1 MNAPESQVETS
12 GHDHS
17 EGTCCG
23 GHAAHDHGSHSHEHH
38 SHEHHSH
45 QHDDPNDKFFMV
57 LESLALA
64 VWGGVL
70 VYYVSSG
77 KVIPFLSTT
86 GIFREQA
93 LIGGYALIVLAL
105 FNFLMRNRFPGCGH
119 DHSADGADGGHHH
132 HHHEQGSWLSRLITI
147 FILVAPVGLSAAYA
161 PPDWTDE
168 FKATQANS
176 LMAANAPAA
185 GNASA
190 AMVKKDSGS
199 TGGAAQKFTL
209 EDFKKYC
216 PPNDQGQFPLSVSD
230 LWSAA
235 GDPDLRRVM
244 TGQTAVV
251 TSQVVADNFGK
262 DGTTLRVFE
271 LQMTCCAADARPVSF
286 PIAFDGPKPD
296 YRESGWYKVTG
307 TVSFKEEARGTITT
321 LHVTEMTPTTKPRQ
335 NGGPAL

>member
-1 MNAPESQVETS
+1 MNAPESS
-12 GHDHS
+12 GESTAPACDHHHA

-23 GHAAHDHGSHSHEHH
+23 GHDHHHEAAHEQSHEHH
-38 SHEHHSH
+38 DHG
-45 QHDDPNDKFFMV
+45 DANDKLFTS

-70 VYYVSSG
+70 VYYVASG
-77 KVIPFLSTT
+77 KVIPFLSSV

-93 LIGGYALIVLAL
+93 LIGGFALLILAA

-119 DHSADGADGGHHH
+119 DHSSDGGHDHH
-132 HHHEQGSWLSRLITI
+132 HHDQGSWLSRLVTI

-185 GNASA
+185 GNAAA
-190 AMVKKDSGS
+190 AMVKKDGANA
-199 TGGAAQKFTL
+199 GGAASKFTL

-244 TGQTAVV
+244 TGQTAIV
-251 TSQVVADNFGK
+251 TSQVVADSFSK
-262 DGTTLRVFE
+262 DGNTLRVFE

-286 PIAFDGPKPD
+286 PIEFDGPKPD

-307 TVSFKEEARGTITT
+307 TVSFKDEARGTITT
-321 LHVTEMTPTTKPRQ
+321 LHVTDMTPTTKPRQ